1 MVKSRGGKGGGKG
14 KSSGGGKSRS
24 AITGKYVSK
33 ATAARW
39 PKNTV
44 TER

>member
-1 MVKSRGGKGGGKG
+1 MAKGKGGKGGGKG

>member
-1 MVKSRGGKGGGKG
+1 MPRRGGGGGHSSGSKG
-14 KSSGGGKSRS
+14 KARS
-24 AITGKYVSK
+24 AVTGRYVSK

-44 TER
+44 IEKK

>member
-1 MVKSRGGKGGGKG
+1 MAKGKTTSGGGKS

-44 TER
+44 TEK